1 MVRQGPVDDLESA
14 RRYLAWL
21 RGQGRRA
28 WAWVGDDDVLVG
40 VVAATVDDLN
50 RSGWIFYWTHAEHR
64 GRGVSARAVS
74 TVCDHLLSN
83 DGLERL
89 ELGHRVNNPAS
100 GRVAVAAG
108 FIPEGLER
116 GKFLIEGERIDVR
129 TYGRLVTDPWPTGR
143 RVEMDGREGGEPH
156 TGGRRGASPGSA

>member
-14 RRYLAWL
+14 QRYLAWL

-28 WAWVGDDDVLVG
+28 WGLVTGGDVLVG

-64 GRGVSARAVS
+64 GRGVTARAVS
-74 TVCDHLLSN
+74 TVCDHLLD

-100 GRVAVAAG
+100 GRVALAAG
-108 FIPEGLER
+108 FVAEGLER
-116 GKFLIEGERIDVR
+116 GKFLIGEERIDVR